1 MGEMLMMLESW
12 SKGFGKFNSSR
23 KMFNAE
29 KWSKQF
35 PSSLSEDV
43 FEVILE
49 VWFKDIQS
57 YRHDSC
63 DTMFNTMDTGSAL
76 GPAPR
81 LGGPAPETVT
91 VKQGKRKEMIEGSL
105 EVKLP
110 TRWTDEKAKVGRVR
124 EEKRREEESISEK
137 RKSQKKEDAAARKG
151 RKVAIHCFFSMI
163 CGSRG
168 SKSRLARAAGAEPSG
183 RMRAWKIA
191 RCCGAKH
198 ICKWKS

>member
-1 MGEMLMMLESW
+1 MMLESW

-35 PSSLSEDV
+35 QSSLSEDV

-124 EEKRREEESISEK
+124 EEKRRRKHIREEKESEK
-137 RKSQKKEDAAARKG
+137 RR
-151 RKVAIHCFFSMI
+151 C
-163 CGSRG
+163 SR
-168 SKSRLARAAGAEPSG
+168 
-183 RMRAWKIA
+183 
-191 RCCGAKH
+191 AKR
-198 ICKWKS
+198 